1 MSKLTFMIYRNP
13 GKKPGEDFYWK
24 LVHEDGVVL
33 AKSEIGYPRE
43 DIKGAIKV
51 IREEIKHSL
60 VDWENR
66 DENPHKAEEENSGGD
81 DARYGGS

>member
-1 MSKLTFMIYRNP
+1 M
-13 GKKPGEDFYWK
+13 
-24 LVHEDGVVL
+24 L
-33 AKSEIGYPRE
+33 AKSEIGRARE

-81 DARYGGS
+81 DAKYGGS